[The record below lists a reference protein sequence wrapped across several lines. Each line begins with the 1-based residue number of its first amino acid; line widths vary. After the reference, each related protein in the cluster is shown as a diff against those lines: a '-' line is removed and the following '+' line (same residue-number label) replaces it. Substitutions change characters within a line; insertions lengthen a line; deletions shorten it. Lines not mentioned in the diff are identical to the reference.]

1 MGVSKEKFK
10 VKEGVF
16 DNFTIKT
23 LQFFDAKGFFEL
35 ESISPLF
42 LGKESNV
49 FVGKGNN
56 GYVAIKVYCLENCDF
71 NRMYDYIKF
80 DSRFKGVKRKKR
92 DIILMWV
99 QREFRNLIKAR
110 QGGVRVP
117 KPLAIKNNVIVM
129 ELIGN
134 PASKLKDELPKD
146 SKKFYLKLISQ
157 MKKLLKANLVH
168 ADLSHF
174 NVLNYK
180 ELPVLIDFSQTT
192 TKSSLRARE
201 YLERD
206 LKNVNNFFKKLG
218 LKEKELKTV
227 EDII

>member
-1 MGVSKEKFK
+1 MVVSKEKFK

-16 DNFTIKT
+16 DSFTIKN

-35 ESISPLF
+35 ESLSPLF

-49 FVGKGNN
+49 FTGNGTN
-56 GYVAIKVYCLENCDF
+56 GHVAIKIYRLENCDF
-71 NRMYDYIKF
+71 NRMYDYIKL
-80 DSRFKGVKRKKR
+80 DSRFKSVKRKKR

-99 QREFRNLIKAR
+99 QREFRNLMKAR

-117 KPLAIKNNVIVM
+117 TPLAIRNNVIVM
-129 ELIGN
+129 GLIGN
-134 PASKLKDELPKD
+134 PASKVKDDLPKNP
-146 SKKFYLKLISQ
+146 KKFYSGIISQ
-157 MKKLLKANLVH
+157 IKKLLKVNLVH
-168 ADLSHF
+168 ADLSQF
-174 NVLNYK
+174 NILNYN

-192 TKSSLRARE
+192 TKNSLRARE

-227 EDII
+227 EDLL